1 MDYNVLLYSLQ
12 PWEIYQIQTPLS
24 TLQMLWKIWDVFLKH
39 HWFNF
44 RLPEL
49 LDHFAKTLERVV
61 FDQLSTFLTQNII
74 LEFIENYSN
83 HSKWK
88 KDAKNR
94 NEQTRSKNPQ
104 ISSITQNRER
114 LYSLS
119 LSITVLILYLKQFT
133 YEAQEND
140 FQHCRQIYPYNPY
153 RWK

>member
-61 FDQLSTFLTQNII
+61 FHQLSPFLTQNI
-74 LEFIENYSN
+74 LLDNSQSGF
-83 HSKWK
+83 
-88 KDAKNR
+88 
-94 NEQTRSKNPQ
+94 RSATKLRRPCSRLLKLWDWQEEPPNPQ
-104 ISSITQNRER
+104 FSSCWICLLLTVNHQEEHLRNSAS
-114 LYSLS
+114 SLTS
-119 LSITVLILYLKQFT
+119 QWVLQGVVRCLRPNI
-133 YEAQEND
+133 
-140 FQHCRQIYPYNPY
+140 
-153 RWK
+153 